1 MPAFRPFVSEARIEI
16 VSRSRIKPGRL
27 NEMTGRIKNSR
38 LVSSRKRCRLGW
50 GPFLLAMVALVLLA
64 GLSFVQAE
72 EEMNASLTLTPG
84 VNSVDQT
91 PETTPSPLQGGQQA
105 RPDKDRN
112 KTSLTAPT
120 PDTNPSPSPT
130 PEMSLSAPKQ
140 ETEPSPLALK
150 KMSLEQL
157 MNLDVTSVS
166 KQPEPYGQ
174 APAAIEVITNDE
186 IRRSGASSIPEAL
199 QLADNLEVAQK
210 DSHNWSISAR
220 GFNTDLSN
228 KLLVL
233 IDGRNVYSPLFSG
246 VFWDAQDY
254 LLEDIDRIEVISGP
268 GGTLWGANAV
278 NGVINIT
285 SKSAK
290 DTQGLY
296 VEGGGG
302 SELQDFEAVRSG
314 GTMGPDIFYRVY
326 GKYDAR
332 GDEDLANGSL
342 ASDSWTDEQGGF
354 RIDAGDVSSENFTL
368 QGDIYD
374 NTENISTGGQ
384 DLKNGGNVLGRWSR
398 TFSDD
403 SNMSLQLYY
412 DHTYFKDPVP
422 ESFLSV
428 FVAAPAGILT
438 DNLDTYDLDFQ
449 HHFHLDDHNNF
460 SWGFGYRYTNDVTQA
475 APGLAFNPSTLNQ
488 SLYSVFA
495 QDEIGLLSNLFL
507 TAGSKL
513 EHNDYTGFEFEP
525 SARLKWDLAEGQMLW
540 AAVSRAVRM
549 PSQVD
554 TDEEGLTPDLKAL
567 HITSLID
574 GSPDFESEVLI
585 AYELGYRAQLR
596 KNLSTS
602 VLTFFNNYTDIRST
616 GITPGGALGEL
627 PFVFQNNLLAQ
638 TWGVEWTADY
648 QVVNGWR
655 LHAGYDLLNEDVW
668 IAPGQIDLNKGL
680 NETADPSNQVFV
692 RASMD
697 LPGNLELD
705 PGFRWIDSFVYNT
718 GGGVPGTVPSYAE
731 LDVRLAWHATG
742 NLELSVTGQN
752 LLQRYHLEYVIS
764 SPAPTEEISRTVY
777 GKVAMQF

>member
-1 MPAFRPFVSEARIEI
+1 MPNNRSLPSVVRQNPLWEI
-16 VSRSRIKPGRL
+16 
-27 NEMTGRIKNSR
+27 
-38 LVSSRKRCRLGW
+38 
-50 GPFLLAMVALVLLA
+50 FLLAILA
-64 GLSFVQAE
+64 ILMADHSFA
-72 EEMNASLTLTPG
+72 
-84 VNSVDQT
+84 QT
-91 PETTPSPLQGGQQA
+91 QEA
-105 RPDKDRN
+105 
-112 KTSLTAPT
+112 
-120 PDTNPSPSPT
+120 SPSPT
-130 PEMSLSAPKQ
+130 PAEQ
-140 ETEPSPLALK
+140 EASVSPTPAGEVTPSPNVFK

-166 KQPEPYGQ
+166 KQPQPYGE

-186 IRRSGASSIPEAL
+186 ICRSGASSIPEAL

-210 DSHNWSISAR
+210 GSHDWSISAR

-233 IDGRNVYSPLFSG
+233 IDGRSVYSPLFSG

-290 DTQGLY
+290 DTQGIY

-302 SELQDFEAVRSG
+302 YELQNFEAGRFG
-314 GTMGPDIFYRVY
+314 GQISSDIFYRVY
-326 GKYDAR
+326 GKYDVR
-332 GDEDLANGSL
+332 GDEVLSNGNLAD
-342 ASDSWTDEQGGF
+342 DSWTDGQGGF
-354 RIDAGDVSSENFTL
+354 RIDAGNASSENFTL
-368 QGDIYD
+368 QGDIYY
-374 NTENISTGGQ
+374 NVENISTGGVEY
-384 DLKNGGNVLGRWSR
+384 KNGGNVLGRWTR

-412 DHTYFKDPVP
+412 DHSYFNDPVP
-422 ESFLSV
+422 ESFLAS

-438 DNLDTYDLDFQ
+438 DSQDTFDLDFQ

-460 SWGFGYRYTNDVTQA
+460 SWGFGYRNTNDVTQA
-475 APGLAFNPSTLNQ
+475 APGLAFNPSSLDQ

-507 TAGSKL
+507 TAGSKV
-513 EHNDYTGFEFEP
+513 EHNDYTGYEFEP

-554 TDEEGLTPDLKAL
+554 TDEEGLTPNLKAL

-574 GSPDFESEVLI
+574 GSAGFESEVLI
-585 AYELGYRAQLR
+585 AYEMGYRSQLS

-602 VLTFFNNYTDIRST
+602 ISTFFNNYTDIRST
-616 GITPGGALGEL
+616 GITPTGPLKEL

-648 QVVNGWR
+648 QLLDWWR

-668 IAPGQIDLNKGL
+668 VAPGQIDLNKGL
-680 NETADPSNQVFV
+680 NETADPSNQIFV
-692 RASMD
+692 RSSMD

-705 PGFRWIDSFVYNT
+705 PAFRWIDSFVYNT
-718 GGGVPGTVPSYAE
+718 GGGAPGTVPSYAE
-731 LDVRLAWHATG
+731 LNVRLAWHTTE
-742 NLELSVTGQN
+742 NLEFSVVGQN
-752 LLQRYHLEYVIS
+752 LLHPYHLEYVIS
-764 SPAPTEEISRTVY
+764 SPAPTEEISRSVY
-777 GKVAMQF
+777 GKVALKF